1 MAQAFSIDI
10 PYVTFVLISIISV
23 IATAIIPLSV
33 GGLGIRE
40 GTFMFILASYDV
52 PLQTAFVISLS
63 GYFVKMLFPSVV
75 GLVLSFKEKL
85 RVDTIKKSV

>member
-1 MAQAFSIDI
+1 
-10 PYVTFVLISIISV
+10 
-23 IATAIIPLSV
+23 
-33 GGLGIRE
+33 
-40 GTFMFILASYDV
+40 MFILASYDV